1 MPAPQQHPAM
11 ASPPMLSPQEV
22 AERCGEA
29 LNAPAEPSAV
39 SGSHTTLPSSTSWVT
54 FAGVHYR

>member
-1 MPAPQQHPAM
+1 M